1 MKTISPA
8 SIDTEQKP
16 ETVNVKKVWVIDD
29 GGERPDSVSVQ
40 LLRDGEPF
48 GDPVTLNDAND
59 WSYAWNDLES
69 GHNWTVVELNVPD
82 GFKATVSQSG
92 DTFTIINDDTT
103 EETTEIRAN
112 KEWTID
118 DGGTRADSVTV
129 QLYCDGQPW
138 GDPVTLSDSNDW
150 TTLWEEL
157 PVGHSWSVV
166 EINVPA
172 GFTSS
177 VTQED
182 GVITITNDDIPT
194 DIPDPERPD
203 PDPEDPEPDD
213 PTDIPDPEKPDPDD
227 PEPEDPDDP
236 TDIPDPEKP
245 DTDDPDDPTDIP
257 DTEKPDDNK
266 DPDNPTTPS
275 NPSTPSH
282 STTPGTSGTTTT
294 TTTDKSDD
302 KDAPQTGDNTHT
314 RALFALCLASLAGMT
329 VIGVSRKRQRKDDS
343 DQS

>member
-1 MKTISPA
+1 M
-8 SIDTEQKP
+8 
-16 ETVNVKKVWVIDD
+16 
-29 GGERPDSVSVQ
+29 
-40 LLRDGEPF
+40 
-48 GDPVTLNDAND
+48 
-59 WSYAWNDLES
+59 
-69 GHNWTVVELNVPD
+69 
-82 GFKATVSQSG
+82 
-92 DTFTIINDDTT
+92 
-103 EETTEIRAN
+103 
-112 KEWTID
+112 
-118 DGGTRADSVTV
+118 RADSVTV

-182 GVITITNDDIPT
+182 SVITITNDDI
-194 DIPDPERPD
+194 
-203 PDPEDPEPDD
+203 
-213 PTDIPDPEKPDPDD
+213 
-227 PEPEDPDDP
+227 
-236 TDIPDPEKP
+236 
-245 DTDDPDDPTDIP
+245 PTDIP

-275 NPSTPSH
+275 NPSTPSSPSTPSH
-282 STTPGTSGTTTT
+282 STTPGTSGTTTTT

-314 RALFALCLASLAGMT
+314 RALLVLCLASLAGMT

>member
-1 MKTISPA
+1 M
-8 SIDTEQKP
+8 
-16 ETVNVKKVWVIDD
+16 
-29 GGERPDSVSVQ
+29 
-40 LLRDGEPF
+40 RDGEPF

-118 DGGTRADSVTV
+118 NGGTRADSVTV

-203 PDPEDPEPDD
+203 PDP
-213 PTDIPDPEKPDPDD
+213 DD

-275 NPSTPSH
+275 NPSTPSSPSTPSH

-314 RALFALCLASLAGMT
+314 RALFALCLASLEGMT
-329 VIGVSRKRQRKDDS
+329 VIGVSKKRQRKDDS

>member
-1 MKTISPA
+1 MTAFA
-8 SIDTEQKP
+8 SI
-16 ETVNVKKVWVIDD
+16 
-29 GGERPDSVSVQ
+29 
-40 LLRDGEPF
+40 F
-48 GDPVTLNDAND
+48 
-59 WSYAWNDLES
+59 
-69 GHNWTVVELNVPD
+69 
-82 GFKATVSQSG
+82 
-92 DTFTIINDDTT
+92 TT

-213 PTDIPDPEKPDPDD
+213 PTDIPDPEKPDPDPDD

-266 DPDNPTTPS
+266 DPDNPTQAAHRAQARQVIRQPLERLAQPPRPPRI
-275 NPSTPSH
+275 NQ
-282 STTPGTSGTTTT
+282 TTRMHREPATI
-294 TTTDKSDD
+294 
-302 KDAPQTGDNTHT
+302 HT
-314 RALFALCLASLAGMT
+314 LAHCSPCAWHRWQG
-329 VIGVSRKRQRKDDS
+329 
-343 DQS
+343 

>member
-1 MKTISPA
+1 MSNLTAFA
-8 SIDTEQKP
+8 SI
-16 ETVNVKKVWVIDD
+16 
-29 GGERPDSVSVQ
+29 
-40 LLRDGEPF
+40 F
-48 GDPVTLNDAND
+48 
-59 WSYAWNDLES
+59 
-69 GHNWTVVELNVPD
+69 
-82 GFKATVSQSG
+82 
-92 DTFTIINDDTT
+92 TT

-118 DGGTRADSVTV
+118 NGGMRADSVTV

-182 GVITITNDDIPT
+182 SVITITNDDI
-194 DIPDPERPD
+194 
-203 PDPEDPEPDD
+203 
-213 PTDIPDPEKPDPDD
+213 
-227 PEPEDPDDP
+227 
-236 TDIPDPEKP
+236 
-245 DTDDPDDPTDIP
+245 PTDIP

-275 NPSTPSH
+275 NPSTPSSPSTPSH

-302 KDAPQTGDNTHT
+302 KDAPRTGDNTHT

>member
-1 MKTISPA
+1 LSNLTAFA
-8 SIDTEQKP
+8 SI
-16 ETVNVKKVWVIDD
+16 
-29 GGERPDSVSVQ
+29 
-40 LLRDGEPF
+40 F
-48 GDPVTLNDAND
+48 
-59 WSYAWNDLES
+59 
-69 GHNWTVVELNVPD
+69 
-82 GFKATVSQSG
+82 
-92 DTFTIINDDTT
+92 TT

-182 GVITITNDDIPT
+182 SVITITNDDIPT

-213 PTDIPDPEKPDPDD
+213 PTDIPDPEKPDPDPDD

-266 DPDNPTTPS
+266 DSDNPTTPS
-275 NPSTPSH
+275 NPSTPSSPSTPSH

-294 TTTDKSDD
+294 TTTADKSDD

-314 RALFALCLASLAGMT
+314 RALFVLCLASLAGMT
-329 VIGVSRKRQRKDDS
+329 VIGVSKKRQRKDDS

>member
-1 MKTISPA
+1 MSNLTAFA
-8 SIDTEQKP
+8 SI
-16 ETVNVKKVWVIDD
+16 
-29 GGERPDSVSVQ
+29 
-40 LLRDGEPF
+40 F
-48 GDPVTLNDAND
+48 
-59 WSYAWNDLES
+59 
-69 GHNWTVVELNVPD
+69 
-82 GFKATVSQSG
+82 
-92 DTFTIINDDTT
+92 TT

-118 DGGTRADSVTV
+118 DGGTRADFVTV

-177 VTQED
+177 ATQED
-182 GVITITNDDIPT
+182 GVITITNDDI
-194 DIPDPERPD
+194 
-203 PDPEDPEPDD
+203 
-213 PTDIPDPEKPDPDD
+213 
-227 PEPEDPDDP
+227 
-236 TDIPDPEKP
+236 
-245 DTDDPDDPTDIP
+245 PTDIP

-314 RALFALCLASLAGMT
+314 RAFFALCLASLAGMT

>member
-1 MKTISPA
+1 MSNLTALA
-8 SIDTEQKP
+8 SI
-16 ETVNVKKVWVIDD
+16 
-29 GGERPDSVSVQ
+29 
-40 LLRDGEPF
+40 F
-48 GDPVTLNDAND
+48 
-59 WSYAWNDLES
+59 
-69 GHNWTVVELNVPD
+69 
-82 GFKATVSQSG
+82 
-92 DTFTIINDDTT
+92 TT
-103 EETTEIRAN
+103 EEITEIRAN

-203 PDPEDPEPDD
+203 PDPEDP
-213 PTDIPDPEKPDPDD
+213 
-227 PEPEDPDDP
+227 
-236 TDIPDPEKP
+236 DPEKP

-275 NPSTPSH
+275 NPSSPSSPSTPSH
-282 STTPGTSGTTTT
+282 STTPGASGTTTT

-314 RALFALCLASLAGMT
+314 RALFVLCLASLAGMT
-329 VIGVSRKRQRKDDS
+329 VIGVSKKCQRKDDS

>member
-1 MKTISPA
+1 MSNLTAFA
-8 SIDTEQKP
+8 SI
-16 ETVNVKKVWVIDD
+16 
-29 GGERPDSVSVQ
+29 
-40 LLRDGEPF
+40 F
-48 GDPVTLNDAND
+48 
-59 WSYAWNDLES
+59 
-69 GHNWTVVELNVPD
+69 
-82 GFKATVSQSG
+82 
-92 DTFTIINDDTT
+92 TT

-118 DGGTRADSVTV
+118 NGGTRADSVTV

-194 DIPDPERPD
+194 DIPDPEKPD
-203 PDPEDPEPDD
+203 
-213 PTDIPDPEKPDPDD
+213 PDPDD

-257 DTEKPDDNK
+257 DT
-266 DPDNPTTPS
+266 
-275 NPSTPSH
+275 
-282 STTPGTSGTTTT
+282 
-294 TTTDKSDD
+294 
-302 KDAPQTGDNTHT
+302 
-314 RALFALCLASLAGMT
+314 
-329 VIGVSRKRQRKDDS
+329 
-343 DQS
+343 

>member
-1 MKTISPA
+1 MSNLTAFA
-8 SIDTEQKP
+8 SI
-16 ETVNVKKVWVIDD
+16 
-29 GGERPDSVSVQ
+29 
-40 LLRDGEPF
+40 F
-48 GDPVTLNDAND
+48 
-59 WSYAWNDLES
+59 
-69 GHNWTVVELNVPD
+69 
-82 GFKATVSQSG
+82 
-92 DTFTIINDDTT
+92 TT

-118 DGGTRADSVTV
+118 NGGTRADSVTV

-213 PTDIPDPEKPDPDD
+213 PTDIPDPEKPDPDPDD

-257 DTEKPDDNK
+257 DTEKPDDNE

-275 NPSTPSH
+275 NPSSPSSPSTPSH

-302 KDAPQTGDNTHT
+302 KEAPQTGDNTHT
-314 RALFALCLASLAGMT
+314 RALFVLCLASLAGMT
-329 VIGVSRKRQRKDDS
+329 GIGVSRKRQRKDDS

>member
-1 MKTISPA
+1 MSNLTAFA
-8 SIDTEQKP
+8 SI
-16 ETVNVKKVWVIDD
+16 
-29 GGERPDSVSVQ
+29 
-40 LLRDGEPF
+40 F
-48 GDPVTLNDAND
+48 
-59 WSYAWNDLES
+59 
-69 GHNWTVVELNVPD
+69 
-82 GFKATVSQSG
+82 
-92 DTFTIINDDTT
+92 TT

-129 QLYCDGQPW
+129 QLYCDGQSW

-182 GVITITNDDIPT
+182 GVITITNDDIP
-194 DIPDPERPD
+194 
-203 PDPEDPEPDD
+203 
-213 PTDIPDPEKPDPDD
+213 
-227 PEPEDPDDP
+227 
-236 TDIPDPEKP
+236 DPEKP
-245 DTDDPDDPTDIP
+245 DTDDPD
-257 DTEKPDDNK
+257 K
-266 DPDNPTTPS
+266 PTTPS
-275 NPSTPSH
+275 NPSSPSSPSTPSR

>member
-1 MKTISPA
+1 M
-8 SIDTEQKP
+8 
-16 ETVNVKKVWVIDD
+16 
-29 GGERPDSVSVQ
+29 
-40 LLRDGEPF
+40 RDGEPF

-118 DGGTRADSVTV
+118 NGGTRADSVTV

-182 GVITITNDDIPT
+182 SVITITNDDIPT

-203 PDPEDPEPDD
+203 PDPEDPE
-213 PTDIPDPEKPDPDD
+213 
-227 PEPEDPDDP
+227 PDDP

-275 NPSTPSH
+275 NPSTPSSPSTPSH

-314 RALFALCLASLAGMT
+314 RALFVLCLASLAGMT
-329 VIGVSRKRQRKDDS
+329 VIGVSKKRQRKDDS

>member
-1 MKTISPA
+1 MKKSTTQALSNLTAFA
-8 SIDTEQKP
+8 SI
-16 ETVNVKKVWVIDD
+16 
-29 GGERPDSVSVQ
+29 
-40 LLRDGEPF
+40 F
-48 GDPVTLNDAND
+48 
-59 WSYAWNDLES
+59 
-69 GHNWTVVELNVPD
+69 
-82 GFKATVSQSG
+82 
-92 DTFTIINDDTT
+92 TT

-194 DIPDPERPD
+194 DIPDPE
-203 PDPEDPEPDD
+203 
-213 PTDIPDPEKPDPDD
+213 KPDPAPDN

-266 DPDNPTTPS
+266 DPDNPSNPS
-275 NPSTPSH
+275 SPSSPSTPSH

-314 RALFALCLASLAGMT
+314 RALLVLCLASLAGMI

>member
-1 MKTISPA
+1 MISPA

-16 ETVNVKKVWVIDD
+16 ETVNVKKVWGIDD
-29 GGERPDSVSVQ
+29 GGQRPDSVSVQ
-40 LLRDGEPF
+40 LMRDGEPF
-48 GDPVTLNDAND
+48 GAPVTLNDAND

-118 DGGTRADSVTV
+118 NGGTRADSVTV

-194 DIPDPERPD
+194 DIPD
-203 PDPEDPEPDD
+203 
-213 PTDIPDPEKPDPDD
+213 
-227 PEPEDPDDP
+227 
-236 TDIPDPEKP
+236 
-245 DTDDPDDPTDIP
+245 
-257 DTEKPDDNK
+257 TEKPDDNK

-314 RALFALCLASLAGMT
+314 RALFVLCLASLAGMT

>member
-1 MKTISPA
+1 MKKSTTQALSNLTAFA
-8 SIDTEQKP
+8 SI
-16 ETVNVKKVWVIDD
+16 
-29 GGERPDSVSVQ
+29 
-40 LLRDGEPF
+40 F
-48 GDPVTLNDAND
+48 
-59 WSYAWNDLES
+59 
-69 GHNWTVVELNVPD
+69 
-82 GFKATVSQSG
+82 
-92 DTFTIINDDTT
+92 TT

-203 PDPEDPEPDD
+203 PDPDDPAPEPDD
-213 PTDIPDPEKPDPDD
+213 QPTSLIRTIQNQRIRMIRPIFQIRKNQTPMIQTIQPTFQTQKNRMTIRIPTIQPRHPTQARQVIRQPLARLAQPPRPPRINQTTRMHRKPA
-227 PEPEDPDDP
+227 
-236 TDIPDPEKP
+236 TI
-245 DTDDPDDPTDIP
+245 
-257 DTEKPDDNK
+257 
-266 DPDNPTTPS
+266 
-275 NPSTPSH
+275 
-282 STTPGTSGTTTT
+282 
-294 TTTDKSDD
+294 
-302 KDAPQTGDNTHT
+302 HT
-314 RALFALCLASLAGMT
+314 LAHCSPCAWHRWQG
-329 VIGVSRKRQRKDDS
+329 
-343 DQS
+343 

>member
-1 MKTISPA
+1 M
-8 SIDTEQKP
+8 
-16 ETVNVKKVWVIDD
+16 
-29 GGERPDSVSVQ
+29 
-40 LLRDGEPF
+40 RDGEPF

-92 DTFTIINDDTT
+92 DIFTIINDDTT

-194 DIPDPERPD
+194 DIPDP
-203 PDPEDPEPDD
+203 
-213 PTDIPDPEKPDPDD
+213 DD

-275 NPSTPSH
+275 NPSTPSSPSTPSH

-294 TTTDKSDD
+294 DKSDD
-302 KDAPQTGDNTHT
+302 KDTPQTGDNTHT

-329 VIGVSRKRQRKDDS
+329 VIGVSRKRQRKNDS

>member
-1 MKTISPA
+1 MSNLTAFA
-8 SIDTEQKP
+8 SI
-16 ETVNVKKVWVIDD
+16 
-29 GGERPDSVSVQ
+29 
-40 LLRDGEPF
+40 F
-48 GDPVTLNDAND
+48 
-59 WSYAWNDLES
+59 
-69 GHNWTVVELNVPD
+69 
-82 GFKATVSQSG
+82 
-92 DTFTIINDDTT
+92 TT

-118 DGGTRADSVTV
+118 NGGTRADSVTV

-194 DIPDPERPD
+194 DIPD
-203 PDPEDPEPDD
+203 
-213 PTDIPDPEKPDPDD
+213 
-227 PEPEDPDDP
+227 
-236 TDIPDPEKP
+236 
-245 DTDDPDDPTDIP
+245 
-257 DTEKPDDNK
+257 TEKPDDNK

-302 KDAPQTGDNTHT
+302 KDAPRTGDNTHT
-314 RALFALCLASLAGMT
+314 HALFALCLASLAGMT

>member
-1 MKTISPA
+1 MKKSTTQALSNLTAFA
-8 SIDTEQKP
+8 SI
-16 ETVNVKKVWVIDD
+16 
-29 GGERPDSVSVQ
+29 
-40 LLRDGEPF
+40 F
-48 GDPVTLNDAND
+48 
-59 WSYAWNDLES
+59 
-69 GHNWTVVELNVPD
+69 
-82 GFKATVSQSG
+82 
-92 DTFTIINDDTT
+92 TT

-182 GVITITNDDIPT
+182 SVITITNDDIPT

-203 PDPEDPEPDD
+203 PDPEDPDPEPDD
-213 PTDIPDPEKPDPDD
+213 PTDIPDPENQIQLRTIQNQRIRMIRPTFQIQKNQTPMIQTIQPTFRTQKNRMTTRIQTSQPRHPTQAHHRAQARQVIRQPQARLAQPPRPPRINRTTRMHHKPA
-227 PEPEDPDDP
+227 
-236 TDIPDPEKP
+236 TI
-245 DTDDPDDPTDIP
+245 
-257 DTEKPDDNK
+257 
-266 DPDNPTTPS
+266 
-275 NPSTPSH
+275 
-282 STTPGTSGTTTT
+282 
-294 TTTDKSDD
+294 
-302 KDAPQTGDNTHT
+302 HT
-314 RALFALCLASLAGMT
+314 LAHCSPCAWHRWQG
-329 VIGVSRKRQRKDDS
+329 
-343 DQS
+343 

>member
-1 MKTISPA
+1 MISPA

-29 GGERPDSVSVQ
+29 GSQRPDSVSVQ
-40 LLRDGEPF
+40 LMRDGEPF

-59 WSYAWNDLES
+59 WSHAWNDLES

-103 EETTEIRAN
+103 EKTTEIRAN

-203 PDPEDPEPDD
+203 PDPEDPDPEPDD
-213 PTDIPDPEKPDPDD
+213 PTDIPDPEKPDPA
-227 PEPEDPDDP
+227 
-236 TDIPDPEKP
+236 
-245 DTDDPDDPTDIP
+245 
-257 DTEKPDDNK
+257 
-266 DPDNPTTPS
+266 PDNP
-275 NPSTPSH
+275 
-282 STTPGTSGTTTT
+282 
-294 TTTDKSDD
+294 
-302 KDAPQTGDNTHT
+302 
-314 RALFALCLASLAGMT
+314 
-329 VIGVSRKRQRKDDS
+329 
-343 DQS
+343 

>member
-1 MKTISPA
+1 MSNLTAFA
-8 SIDTEQKP
+8 SI
-16 ETVNVKKVWVIDD
+16 
-29 GGERPDSVSVQ
+29 
-40 LLRDGEPF
+40 F
-48 GDPVTLNDAND
+48 
-59 WSYAWNDLES
+59 
-69 GHNWTVVELNVPD
+69 
-82 GFKATVSQSG
+82 
-92 DTFTIINDDTT
+92 TT

-118 DGGTRADSVTV
+118 NGGTRADSVTV
-129 QLYCDGQPW
+129 QRYCDGQPW

-213 PTDIPDPEKPDPDD
+213 PTDIPDPEKPDPDPDD

-275 NPSTPSH
+275 NPSTPSSPSTPSH
-282 STTPGTSGTTTT
+282 STTPGTSGTTTTT

-329 VIGVSRKRQRKDDS
+329 VIGVSKKRQRKDDS

>member
-1 MKTISPA
+1 MSNLTAFA
-8 SIDTEQKP
+8 SI
-16 ETVNVKKVWVIDD
+16 
-29 GGERPDSVSVQ
+29 
-40 LLRDGEPF
+40 F
-48 GDPVTLNDAND
+48 
-59 WSYAWNDLES
+59 
-69 GHNWTVVELNVPD
+69 
-82 GFKATVSQSG
+82 
-92 DTFTIINDDTT
+92 TT
-103 EETTEIRAN
+103 EKTTEIRAN

-194 DIPDPERPD
+194 DIPD
-203 PDPEDPEPDD
+203 
-213 PTDIPDPEKPDPDD
+213 
-227 PEPEDPDDP
+227 
-236 TDIPDPEKP
+236 
-245 DTDDPDDPTDIP
+245 
-257 DTEKPDDNK
+257 TEKPDDNK

-275 NPSTPSH
+275 NPSTPGH

-314 RALFALCLASLAGMT
+314 RAFFALCLASLAGMT

>member
-1 MKTISPA
+1 MSNLTAFA
-8 SIDTEQKP
+8 SI
-16 ETVNVKKVWVIDD
+16 
-29 GGERPDSVSVQ
+29 
-40 LLRDGEPF
+40 F
-48 GDPVTLNDAND
+48 
-59 WSYAWNDLES
+59 
-69 GHNWTVVELNVPD
+69 
-82 GFKATVSQSG
+82 
-92 DTFTIINDDTT
+92 TT

-118 DGGTRADSVTV
+118 NGGMRADSVTV

-182 GVITITNDDIPT
+182 SVITITNDDI
-194 DIPDPERPD
+194 
-203 PDPEDPEPDD
+203 
-213 PTDIPDPEKPDPDD
+213 
-227 PEPEDPDDP
+227 
-236 TDIPDPEKP
+236 
-245 DTDDPDDPTDIP
+245 PTDIP

-266 DPDNPTTPS
+266 DPDNPTMPS

-314 RALFALCLASLAGMT
+314 RVFFALCLASLAGMT

>member
-1 MKTISPA
+1 MTAFA
-8 SIDTEQKP
+8 SI
-16 ETVNVKKVWVIDD
+16 
-29 GGERPDSVSVQ
+29 
-40 LLRDGEPF
+40 F
-48 GDPVTLNDAND
+48 
-59 WSYAWNDLES
+59 
-69 GHNWTVVELNVPD
+69 
-82 GFKATVSQSG
+82 
-92 DTFTIINDDTT
+92 TT

-129 QLYCDGQPW
+129 QLYCDGQSW

-182 GVITITNDDIPT
+182 GVITITNDDIP
-194 DIPDPERPD
+194 
-203 PDPEDPEPDD
+203 
-213 PTDIPDPEKPDPDD
+213 
-227 PEPEDPDDP
+227 
-236 TDIPDPEKP
+236 DPEKP
-245 DTDDPDDPTDIP
+245 DTDDPD
-257 DTEKPDDNK
+257 K
-266 DPDNPTTPS
+266 PTTPS
-275 NPSTPSH
+275 NPSSPSSPSTPSR

-329 VIGVSRKRQRKDDS
+329 VIGVSKKRQRKDDS

>member
-1 MKTISPA
+1 MSNLTAFA
-8 SIDTEQKP
+8 SI
-16 ETVNVKKVWVIDD
+16 
-29 GGERPDSVSVQ
+29 
-40 LLRDGEPF
+40 F
-48 GDPVTLNDAND
+48 
-59 WSYAWNDLES
+59 
-69 GHNWTVVELNVPD
+69 
-82 GFKATVSQSG
+82 
-92 DTFTIINDDTT
+92 TT

-118 DGGTRADSVTV
+118 NGGTRADSVTV

-182 GVITITNDDIPT
+182 SVITITNDDI
-194 DIPDPERPD
+194 
-203 PDPEDPEPDD
+203 
-213 PTDIPDPEKPDPDD
+213 
-227 PEPEDPDDP
+227 
-236 TDIPDPEKP
+236 
-245 DTDDPDDPTDIP
+245 PTDIP

-302 KDAPQTGDNTHT
+302 KDAPRTGDNTHT

>member
-1 MKTISPA
+1 MSNLTAFA
-8 SIDTEQKP
+8 SI
-16 ETVNVKKVWVIDD
+16 
-29 GGERPDSVSVQ
+29 
-40 LLRDGEPF
+40 F
-48 GDPVTLNDAND
+48 
-59 WSYAWNDLES
+59 
-69 GHNWTVVELNVPD
+69 
-82 GFKATVSQSG
+82 
-92 DTFTIINDDTT
+92 TT

-118 DGGTRADSVTV
+118 NGDTRADSVTV

-182 GVITITNDDIPT
+182 SVITITNDDI
-194 DIPDPERPD
+194 
-203 PDPEDPEPDD
+203 
-213 PTDIPDPEKPDPDD
+213 
-227 PEPEDPDDP
+227 
-236 TDIPDPEKP
+236 
-245 DTDDPDDPTDIP
+245 PTDIP

-275 NPSTPSH
+275 NPSTPSSPSTPSH
-282 STTPGTSGTTTT
+282 STTPGTSGTTTTT

-314 RALFALCLASLAGMT
+314 RALFVLCLASLAGMT

>member
-1 MKTISPA
+1 MTAFA
-8 SIDTEQKP
+8 SI
-16 ETVNVKKVWVIDD
+16 
-29 GGERPDSVSVQ
+29 
-40 LLRDGEPF
+40 F
-48 GDPVTLNDAND
+48 
-59 WSYAWNDLES
+59 
-69 GHNWTVVELNVPD
+69 
-82 GFKATVSQSG
+82 
-92 DTFTIINDDTT
+92 TT

-118 DGGTRADSVTV
+118 NGGTRADSVTV
-129 QLYCDGQPW
+129 QLYRDGQPW

-194 DIPDPERPD
+194 DIPD
-203 PDPEDPEPDD
+203 
-213 PTDIPDPEKPDPDD
+213 
-227 PEPEDPDDP
+227 
-236 TDIPDPEKP
+236 
-245 DTDDPDDPTDIP
+245 
-257 DTEKPDDNK
+257 TEKPDDNK

-275 NPSTPSH
+275 NPSTPGH

-314 RALFALCLASLAGMT
+314 RAFFALCLASLAGMT

>member
-1 MKTISPA
+1 MSNLTAFA
-8 SIDTEQKP
+8 SI
-16 ETVNVKKVWVIDD
+16 
-29 GGERPDSVSVQ
+29 
-40 LLRDGEPF
+40 F
-48 GDPVTLNDAND
+48 
-59 WSYAWNDLES
+59 
-69 GHNWTVVELNVPD
+69 
-82 GFKATVSQSG
+82 
-92 DTFTIINDDTT
+92 TT

-118 DGGTRADSVTV
+118 NGGMRADSVTV

-182 GVITITNDDIPT
+182 SVITITNDDI
-194 DIPDPERPD
+194 
-203 PDPEDPEPDD
+203 
-213 PTDIPDPEKPDPDD
+213 
-227 PEPEDPDDP
+227 
-236 TDIPDPEKP
+236 
-245 DTDDPDDPTDIP
+245 PTDIP

-314 RALFALCLASLAGMT
+314 RAFFALCLASLAGMT

>member
-1 MKTISPA
+1 MSNLTAFA
-8 SIDTEQKP
+8 SI
-16 ETVNVKKVWVIDD
+16 
-29 GGERPDSVSVQ
+29 
-40 LLRDGEPF
+40 F
-48 GDPVTLNDAND
+48 
-59 WSYAWNDLES
+59 
-69 GHNWTVVELNVPD
+69 
-82 GFKATVSQSG
+82 
-92 DTFTIINDDTT
+92 TT

-118 DGGTRADSVTV
+118 NGGMRADSVTV

-182 GVITITNDDIPT
+182 SVITITNDDI
-194 DIPDPERPD
+194 
-203 PDPEDPEPDD
+203 
-213 PTDIPDPEKPDPDD
+213 
-227 PEPEDPDDP
+227 
-236 TDIPDPEKP
+236 
-245 DTDDPDDPTDIP
+245 PTDIP

-275 NPSTPSH
+275 SPSTPSH

-302 KDAPQTGDNTHT
+302 KDAPRTGDNTHT

-329 VIGVSRKRQRKDDS
+329 VIGVSKKRQRKDDS

>member
-1 MKTISPA
+1 MTAFA
-8 SIDTEQKP
+8 SI
-16 ETVNVKKVWVIDD
+16 
-29 GGERPDSVSVQ
+29 
-40 LLRDGEPF
+40 F
-48 GDPVTLNDAND
+48 
-59 WSYAWNDLES
+59 
-69 GHNWTVVELNVPD
+69 
-82 GFKATVSQSG
+82 
-92 DTFTIINDDTT
+92 TT
-103 EETTEIRAN
+103 EKTTEIRAN

-203 PDPEDPEPDD
+203 PDPDDPAPEPDD
-213 PTDIPDPEKPDPDD
+213 PTDIPDPEKPDPDPDD

-275 NPSTPSH
+275 NPSSPSSPSTPSH

>member
-1 MKTISPA
+1 MC
-8 SIDTEQKP
+8 Q
-16 ETVNVKKVWVIDD
+16 
-29 GGERPDSVSVQ
+29 
-40 LLRDGEPF
+40 
-48 GDPVTLNDAND
+48 
-59 WSYAWNDLES
+59 
-69 GHNWTVVELNVPD
+69 D

-203 PDPEDPEPDD
+203 PDPEDPD
-213 PTDIPDPEKPDPDD
+213 P
-227 PEPEDPDDP
+227 
-236 TDIPDPEKP
+236 
-245 DTDDPDDPTDIP
+245 
-257 DTEKPDDNK
+257 
-266 DPDNPTTPS
+266 
-275 NPSTPSH
+275 
-282 STTPGTSGTTTT
+282 G
-294 TTTDKSDD
+294 
-302 KDAPQTGDNTHT
+302 
-314 RALFALCLASLAGMT
+314 
-329 VIGVSRKRQRKDDS
+329 
-343 DQS
+343 